1 MGMFLRRGLAGRI
14 ALNITETRTTGLSKT
29 QGYVTVGGTKYFS
42 STTLEL
48 TRGSVVEIYVGSTNS
63 TYAKRS
69 YIKIDG
75 KTVQTGSGTYRYVVR
90 RPSTLLF
97 TRLAVSSGNSTYYY
111 RVCDI
116 TRT

>member
-1 MGMFLRRGLAGRI
+1 MGMFLRRGLAGKI
-14 ALNITETRTTGLSKT
+14 ALEITETGTTGLGKT
-29 QGYVTVGGTKYFS
+29 QGYVTVDGTKYYAA
-42 STTLEL
+42 TTLEL
-48 TRGSVVEIYVGSTNS
+48 NRGSVVEIYVGSTNA
-63 TYAKRS
+63 TYAERS

-75 KTVQTGSGTYRYVVR
+75 RTVQTGKGTYRYVVR

-97 TRLAVSSGNSTYYY
+97 TRHSVSSGSSTYYY

>member
-14 ALNITETRTTGLSKT
+14 ALNITETGTTGLSKT

-48 TRGSVVEIYVGSTNS
+48 TRGSVVEIYIGSTNS
-63 TYAKRS
+63 TY
-69 YIKIDG
+69 
-75 KTVQTGSGTYRYVVR
+75 GTYRYVVR

>member
-14 ALNITETRTTGLSKT
+14 ALNITETGTTGLSKT

-63 TYAKRS
+63 TSQRDLISKS
-69 YIKIDG
+69 MEKLCKPEVEHIG
-75 KTVQTGSGTYRYVVR
+75 MS
-90 RPSTLLF
+90 
-97 TRLAVSSGNSTYYY
+97 
-111 RVCDI
+111 
-116 TRT
+116 